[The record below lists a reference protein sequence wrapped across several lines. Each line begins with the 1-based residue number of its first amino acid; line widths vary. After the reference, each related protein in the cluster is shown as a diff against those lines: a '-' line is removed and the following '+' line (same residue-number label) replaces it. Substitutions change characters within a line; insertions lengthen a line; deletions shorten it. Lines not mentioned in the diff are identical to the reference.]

1 MLPRENEFSGKEQ
14 EEGEREAGD
23 GKTNRR
29 ELNVF
34 IKVSLK
40 NSSKSCNI
48 YGTTFS
54 VDPMKRLFRFRA
66 AASTSEA
73 VNSSAQHP
81 PRNDGDAS
89 KAAEDDG
96 SSASDD
102 DSENGSN
109 PQASQSSGSGSGD
122 DDESSSASLESMTSV
137 GSLQYLFQKVNRSYN
152 AVRTRSINAFKMSSP
167 TRNKSN
173 NENMVI
179 NRNSSSSVQA
189 VPEEKAVNHGVD
201 DERSAEYDH
210 GLVEGDHVIRWKMLG
225 YLYPIQI
232 HGIVLS
238 AGPDIVTLVDFGLT
252 SVKCYDKVGKFDEE
266 AEIKVNKYNK
276 TRRRMNVITLA
287 EEKEIKKWTKV
298 RYGGEVEIK
307 VHNKLKDGRNI
318 DGGGTNAS
326 VPSGLEIEE
335 EKEEVI
341 NEIQPSSSRWLC
353 SSNRGTADKKTPK
366 KNMLKLPSS
375 DPSKLVLARLRFL
388 LEYGEEVFPPPSKDQ
403 LEKKNSLPT
412 LLPPHHLL
420 YANSECIA
428 VWVKTGHWSTLQGSI
443 FLHSSTVGNAK
454 QTATLA
460 MFLSAQTATVPA
472 SGLWGWLGGT
482 TTVSLFTAQPWV
494 VPALIGGGMVY
505 IGLPTMLLWKAKGRW
520 SETEKKLN
528 DGFWSAADNE
538 TIVELVRHWEYLS
551 GANR

>member
-1 MLPRENEFSGKEQ
+1 
-14 EEGEREAGD
+14 
-23 GKTNRR
+23 
-29 ELNVF
+29 
-34 IKVSLK
+34 
-40 NSSKSCNI
+40 
-48 YGTTFS
+48 
-54 VDPMKRLFRFRA
+54 MKRLFGFRA
-66 AASTSEA
+66 AASSSGE
-73 VNSSAQHP
+73 VNGSAQHP
-81 PRNDGDAS
+81 PEDDDGDAS

-96 SSASDD
+96 SSASSDD
-102 DSENGSN
+102 DSEKGSYAS

-122 DDESSSASLESMTSV
+122 DDESSLASLESMTSV

-152 AVRTRSINAFKMSSP
+152 AVRTRSINAL

-173 NENMVI
+173 NNENMI
-179 NRNSSSSVQA
+179 IRNNSSSVQA
-189 VPEEKAVNHGVD
+189 VPEEKLVNHGVD
-201 DERSAEYDH
+201 DERSGEYGH

-276 TRRRMNVITLA
+276 THRRMNVITLA
-287 EEKEIKKWTKV
+287 EEQEIKKWTKV

-318 DGGGTNAS
+318 DGGGTNNAS
-326 VPSGLEIEE
+326 VPPGLGIEE
-335 EKEEVI
+335 EDEKEEVV

-353 SSNRGTADKKTPK
+353 SSSRETADKKTPK
-366 KNMLKLPSS
+366 KSMLKLPSS

-388 LEYGEEVFPPPSKDQ
+388 LEYGEEVFPPPPSKDQ
-403 LEKKNSLPT
+403 LEQKNNLPT

-505 IGLPTMLLWKAKGRW
+505 IGIPTMLLWKAKGRW

-538 TIVELVRHWEYLS
+538 TIVELVRHWEYS
-551 GANR
+551 SKVSR

>member
-1 MLPRENEFSGKEQ
+1 
-14 EEGEREAGD
+14 
-23 GKTNRR
+23 
-29 ELNVF
+29 
-34 IKVSLK
+34 
-40 NSSKSCNI
+40 
-48 YGTTFS
+48 
-54 VDPMKRLFRFRA
+54 MKRLFGFRA
-66 AASTSEA
+66 AASSPGEV
-73 VNSSAQHP
+73 VNGSAGHPADDDGNASSAVD
-81 PRNDGDAS
+81 DG
-89 KAAEDDG
+89 G

-102 DSENGSN
+102 DSENGSYD
-109 PQASQSSGSGSGD
+109 ASQSSDSGSI
-122 DDESSSASLESMTSV
+122 DDESSLASLESMTSV
-137 GSLQYLFQKVNRSYN
+137 GSIQYLFQKVGRSFN
-152 AVRTRSINAFKMSSP
+152 AVRSRSINAVKLSSP
-167 TRNKSN
+167 SRNRSN
-173 NENMVI
+173 TENMI
-179 NRNSSSSVQA
+179 IRNNSSSVRA
-189 VPEEKAVNHGVD
+189 VPEEAAVNHGVN
-201 DERSAEYDH
+201 DECTDSDFEH

-298 RYGGEVEIK
+298 RYGDEVEIK
-307 VHNKLKDGRNI
+307 VHNKLRDGRNV
-318 DGGGTNAS
+318 DGGGVAS
-326 VPSGLEIEE
+326 SDPSGLEM
-335 EKEEVI
+335 EKTDV
-341 NEIQPSSSRWLC
+341 NEIQSSSSRWFC
-353 SSNRGTADKKTPK
+353 SSSRELTNKKTPE

-388 LEYGEEVFPPPSKDQ
+388 LEHGEEEQSEQ
-403 LEKKNSLPT
+403 KKNIST

-460 MFLSAQTATVPA
+460 MYLSAQTATVPA

-528 DGFWSAADNE
+528 DGFWSSADNE
-538 TIVELVRHWEYLS
+538 TIVALVQNWKCFSEAS
-551 GANR
+551 I